1 MSIQKNKIK
10 INISGNNSKNKNMK
24 NVEFNKTSYKFKL
37 HKKINTIINDND
49 SKSNLKMVG
58 RATMSFGLIPLTS
71 GIVALLC
78 EEESIVPFY
87 VLLVLF
93 IAWSIGTMWAGSK
106 EK

>member
-1 MSIQKNKIK
+1 MEGYGIFMIVFSILI
-10 INISGNNSKNKNMK
+10 ILAGFYIYLGHNSELLLWKGYNPNA
-24 NVEFNKTSYKFKL
+24 
-37 HKKINTIINDND
+37 

-93 IAWSIGTMWAGSK
+93 IAWFIGTIWAGSK
-106 EK
+106 GK